1 MAEEPNQNENAP
13 SAEAPQAP
21 AEAPQAPAETPAT
34 AKPATKGAGQ
44 AQGGGGRFGG
54 PGQRQGGGGGGGR
67 FGGPGQ
73 RQGGGGG
80 RFGGPG
86 QRQGGGGQRGRF
98 GGNDKPDDGFSEKVL
113 CINRSAKVV
122 KGGRRF
128 GFSAVVIVGDKKG
141 KVGMG
146 QGKANQVADCIR
158 KASENA
164 RTQLVSVVLRDT
176 TIPHEVL
183 SRYDGA
189 KVLLRPAST
198 GTGIIAGKTV
208 RAVCELAGVRNM
220 LSKSLG
226 SNNPVNLA
234 KATLG
239 GLLELRDRNEVMKAR
254 GKNVPEPEAPAAE
267 EPAAA
272 AEPVAAEEPAVA
284 AE

>member
-1 MAEEPNQNENAP
+1 MAEEHNQNENAP
-13 SAEAPQAP
+13 SAEVPQATT
-21 AEAPQAPAETPAT
+21 EAPAKAQPAKAQPAT
-34 AKPATKGAGQ
+34 QGGGQ

-54 PGQRQGGGGGGGR
+54 PGQRQGGGGH

-122 KGGRRF
+122 KGGRWF

-141 KVGMG
+141 RVGMG

-164 RTQLVSVVLRDT
+164 RTQLVNVILRDT

-189 KVLLRPAST
+189 KVLLRPASN

-239 GLLELRDRNEVMKAR
+239 GLLELRDRNEVMKVR
-254 GKNVPEPEAPAAE
+254 GKSIPEPEAPAAE
-267 EPAAA
+267 EPAAT
-272 AEPVAAEEPAVA
+272 AEPVAADEPAVA

>member
-1 MAEEPNQNENAP
+1 MAEEPKQNESTP
-13 SAEAPQAP
+13 SAEEPKAAPQASADVKP
-21 AEAPQAPAETPAT
+21 AEAQPAT
-34 AKPATKGAGQ
+34 QGDAKPLGQ
-44 AQGGGGRFGG
+44 A
-54 PGQRQGGGGGGGR
+54 
-67 FGGPGQ
+67 GQ

-86 QRQGGGGQRGRF
+86 QRQGGGGRFGGPGQRQGGPGQRGRF

-128 GFSAVVIVGDKKG
+128 GFSAVVVVGDKKG
-141 KVGMG
+141 RVGMG

-164 RTQLVSVVLRDT
+164 RTQLVSVILRDT
-176 TIPHEVL
+176 TIPHEIL

-189 KVLLRPAST
+189 KVLLRPASN

-234 KATLG
+234 KATLH

-254 GKNVPEPEAPAAE
+254 GKNIPEPEAETAE

-272 AEPVAAEEPAVA
+272 EEPVAAEQPATA

>member
-1 MAEEPNQNENAP
+1 MAEEPNQKENAP

-21 AEAPQAPAETPAT
+21 AAAKPAE
-34 AKPATKGAGQ
+34 AKPATQGGGQALGQAGQ
-44 AQGGGGRFGG
+44 RQGGGGGRFGG
-54 PGQRQGGGGGGGR
+54 PGQGQGGGGR

-86 QRQGGGGQRGRF
+86 QRQGGGGQRGRW
-98 GGNDKPDDGFSEKVL
+98 NDKPDDGFTEKVL
-113 CINRSAKVV
+113 TINRSAKVV

-141 KVGMG
+141 KVGIG
-146 QGKANQVADCIR
+146 QGKANQVPDCIR

-164 RTQLVSVVLRDT
+164 RAELVKVVLRDT

-189 KVLLRPAST
+189 KVLLRPASA

-226 SNNPVNLA
+226 SNNTLNLA
-234 KATLG
+234 KATLS

-254 GKNVPEPEAPAAE
+254 GKSIPEPEAPAAE

-272 AEPVAAEEPAVA
+272 AEPVAVEEPVVA

>member
-1 MAEEPNQNENAP
+1 MAEESNQKETH
-13 SAEAPQAP
+13 SAEAPPAP
-21 AEAPQAPAETPAT
+21 AS
-34 AKPATKGAGQ
+34 AKPATQGASQAIGQAGQ
-44 AQGGGGRFGG
+44 RQGGGPGHFGG
-54 PGQRQGGGGGGGR
+54 PGQRQGGGGR

-254 GKNVPEPEAPAAE
+254 GKSVPEPEAPAAE

>member
-1 MAEEPNQNENAP
+1 ML
-13 SAEAPQAP
+13 S
-21 AEAPQAPAETPAT
+21 
-34 AKPATKGAGQ
+34 
-44 AQGGGGRFGG
+44 
-54 PGQRQGGGGGGGR
+54 
-67 FGGPGQ
+67 
-73 RQGGGGG
+73 
-80 RFGGPG
+80 
-86 QRQGGGGQRGRF
+86 
-98 GGNDKPDDGFSEKVL
+98 
-113 CINRSAKVV
+113 INRSAKVV

-146 QGKANQVADCIR
+146 QGKANQVPDCIR

-164 RTQLVSVVLRDT
+164 RAQLVSVVLRDT

-226 SNNPVNLA
+226 SNNPLNLA
-234 KATLG
+234 KATLA

-254 GKNVPEPEAPAAE
+254 GKYVPEPEAPAAE

-272 AEPVAAEEPAVA
+272 AEPVAAE
-284 AE
+284 

>member
-1 MAEEPNQNENAP
+1 VAEESNQKETP
-13 SAEAPQAP
+13 SAEAPQ
-21 AEAPQAPAETPAT
+21 TPASAKT
-34 AKPATKGAGQ
+34 ATQGTSQALGQAGQ
-44 AQGGGGRFGG
+44 RQGGGPGHFGG
-54 PGQRQGGGGGGGR
+54 PGQRQGGGGR

-254 GKNVPEPEAPAAE
+254 GKSVPEPEAPAAE

>member
-21 AEAPQAPAETPAT
+21 AEAPQAPAEAPAT
-34 AKPATKGAGQ
+34 AKPATKGASQ

-54 PGQRQGGGGGGGR
+54 PGQRQGGGGR

-226 SNNPVNLA
+226 SNNPVNVA

-254 GKNVPEPEAPAAE
+254 GKNVPEPEAPAVE

-272 AEPVAAEEPAVA
+272 TEPVAAEEPAVA

>member
-1 MAEEPNQNENAP
+1 VAEESNQKENAP

-21 AEAPQAPAETPAT
+21 AAAKPAE
-34 AKPATKGAGQ
+34 AKPATQGAGQ
-44 AQGGGGRFGG
+44 ALGQAGQRQGGGAGHFGG
-54 PGQRQGGGGGGGR
+54 PGQRQGGGGR

-98 GGNDKPDDGFSEKVL
+98 GGHDKPDDGFTEKVL

-141 KVGMG
+141 RVGMG

-189 KVLLRPAST
+189 KVLLRPASN

-208 RAVCELAGVRNM
+208 RAICELAGVRNM

-226 SNNPVNLA
+226 SNNPLNLA
-234 KATLG
+234 KATLR

-254 GKNVPEPEAPAAE
+254 GKSIPEPEAPAAE

>member
-1 MAEEPNQNENAP
+1 VAEEPNQKENAP
-13 SAEAPQAP
+13 SAEASQAP
-21 AEAPQAPAETPAT
+21 AAAKPAE
-34 AKPATKGAGQ
+34 AKPATQGGGQTGQRQGA
-44 AQGGGGRFGG
+44 GGGRFGG
-54 PGQRQGGGGGGGR
+54 PGQGPGQGGGGR

-86 QRQGGGGQRGRF
+86 QRQGGGGQRGRW
-98 GGNDKPDDGFSEKVL
+98 NDKPDDGFSEKVL

-141 KVGMG
+141 KVGIG
-146 QGKANQVADCIR
+146 QGKANQVPDCIR

-164 RTQLVSVVLRDT
+164 RAELVKVVLRDT

-208 RAVCELAGVRNM
+208 RAICELAGVRNL

-226 SNNPVNLA
+226 SNNPLNLA
-234 KATLG
+234 KATLS

-254 GKNVPEPEAPAAE
+254 GKSIPEPEAPTTE

-272 AEPVAAEEPAVA
+272 AESVAVGEPVVAV
-284 AE
+284 E

>member
-21 AEAPQAPAETPAT
+21 AEAAAEAKPATAKPAT

-54 PGQRQGGGGGGGR
+54 PGQRQGGGGR

-86 QRQGGGGQRGRF
+86 QQRQGGGGQRGRF
-98 GGNDKPDDGFSEKVL
+98 GGHDKPDDGFSEKVL
-113 CINRSAKVV
+113 SINRSAKVV

-146 QGKANQVADCIR
+146 QGKANQVPDCIR

-164 RTQLVSVVLRDT
+164 RAQLVSVVLRDT

-226 SNNPVNLA
+226 SNNPLNLA
-234 KATLG
+234 KATLA

-254 GKNVPEPEAPAAE
+254 GKYVPEPEAPAAE

-272 AEPVAAEEPAVA
+272 AEPVAAE
-284 AE
+284 